1 MKRYF
6 LYLLNKPSITKVYVN
21 NKGPNNWTL
30 AKKIM
35 FIMYSYH
42 FGINIFSSSTAQRIS
57 NIKLAKPVNNRIVK
71 ILTCLLGILLFRK

>member
-35 FIMYSYH
+35 FDNVY
-42 FGINIFSSSTAQRIS
+42 N
-57 NIKLAKPVNNRIVK
+57 V
-71 ILTCLLGILLFRK
+71 